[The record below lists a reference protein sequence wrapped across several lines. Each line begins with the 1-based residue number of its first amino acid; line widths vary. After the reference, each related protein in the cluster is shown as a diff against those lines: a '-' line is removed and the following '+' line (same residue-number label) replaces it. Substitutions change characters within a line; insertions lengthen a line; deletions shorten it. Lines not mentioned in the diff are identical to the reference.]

1 MNWLLNLSTRGK
13 LFAGFGLMLAFLVV
27 VIVTAYASIA
37 AIQEAQKAL
46 YEEDFV
52 DVSDIQEVLTNLDE
66 NRAGLLSMLLLTQR
80 PEQEAVHR
88 AMRERSKI
96 TEDKLRQIKERSHG
110 DAQVKT
116 LLDELD
122 RLRQEYREVRE
133 QQAVP
138 LIYQGKGEQA
148 AKIALGPQDER
159 FSKAQAVTRQL
170 IDFSKK
176 KAGAGVARAER
187 EALLALRQFVAVGV
201 VALAAGLFMVLLLN
215 RMIAVPL
222 REIAE
227 RAGRIAAGEI
237 VVKPAVAQRRDEIGA
252 LEEQFNRMAE
262 SLHEKA
268 DAANA
273 IARGELGT
281 QVLPKSDKDALGL
294 AFVTMVDSLRG
305 KADVAQQIATGDLRV
320 EVKLQS
326 EKDALGIALATMVKN
341 LREMN
346 REIGEGVSVLTTSA
360 SEILAGTTQVAA
372 GATETATAMSETAT
386 TVEEV
391 KQTATLAN
399 QKAKL
404 VAEAAQKAAQ
414 VSQGGRKAVEDT
426 TEGMQRIRE
435 QMEQIAESI
444 VRLAEQGQA
453 IGEIIATVND
463 LSEQSNLLAVNA
475 SIEAAKAGEQG
486 KGFAVV
492 AQEVKSLAEQSKQA
506 TAQVRTILGDIQK
519 ATSGAV
525 LSTEQGTKA
534 VEAGVRQSKDAGE
547 AIRQLT
553 ESMAESAQA
562 ANQIAVSAQQQ
573 LAGMDQLAQA
583 TENIKLATTQNLE
596 STRQAET
603 AARNL
608 HGLGQKLEQLVGRY
622 RV

>member
-1 MNWLLNLSTRGK
+1 MNWLLNVSTRAK
-13 LFAGFGLMLAFLVV
+13 LFVGFGLMLAFLA
-27 VIVTAYASIA
+27 IVGTSAYWSIA
-37 AIQEAQKAL
+37 TLQEVQRTL
-46 YEEDFV
+46 YEEDFA
-52 DVSDIQEVLTNLDE
+52 DVSDIQEVLTSLDE

-80 PEQEAVHR
+80 SEQDAVHR
-88 AMRERSKI
+88 AIRENVQAN
-96 TEDKLRQIKERSHG
+96 EAKLRRIKERSHD
-110 DAQVKT
+110 DAQVRA
-116 LLDELD
+116 LLDELE
-122 RLRQEYREVRE
+122 RLRQEYREQRE
-133 QQAVP
+133 QEAIP
-138 LIYQGKGEQA
+138 LIFQGKTEQA
-148 AKIALGPQDER
+148 TRLVVGVQGERFAKI
-159 FSKAQAVTRQL
+159 QAVTEQL
-170 IDFSKK
+170 IELTKK
-176 KAGAGVARAER
+176 KARAEVASSER
-187 EALLALRQFVAVGV
+187 EALLAVRQFLVVGV
-201 VALAAGLFMVLLLN
+201 LALATSLFMALLLN
-215 RMIAVPL
+215 RMIAAPL
-222 REIAE
+222 REIAA

-237 VVKPAVAQRRDEIGA
+237 AVQPMVARRRDEIGV
-252 LEEQFNRMAE
+252 LEEQFNRMAGA
-262 SLHEKA
+262 LQEKV
-268 DAANA
+268 DAA
-273 IARGELGT
+273 R
-281 QVLPKSDKDALGL
+281 
-294 AFVTMVDSLRG
+294 
-305 KADVAQQIATGDLRV
+305 QIATGDLRV

-326 EKDALGIALATMVKN
+326 ESDALGQALATMVKN

-346 REIGEGVSVLTTSA
+346 REIGEGVNVLTTSA

-391 KQTATLAN
+391 KQTATLSS

-414 VSQGGRKAVEDT
+414 VAQGGRKAVEET
-426 TEGMQRIRE
+426 AEGMQRIRE

-534 VEAGVRQSKDAGE
+534 VEAGVKQSKEAGE
-547 AIRQLT
+547 AIRQLGD
-553 ESMAESAQA
+553 SIAESAQA